1 MEKRFVRRA
10 VVLAGL
16 WVVTLFGVSQALC
29 SGEVSVDSGAT
40 PGSIA
45 ELLDLR
51 SIPRMKSW
59 RTYQA
64 AGYDRGEGFYDSGNF
79 LRIEEENHYVLM
91 ETEGPGCID
100 RMWFT
105 YKSEPGKEPY
115 DLLIFIDGTDKA
127 AINVDLDD
135 LFSGGHR
142 PFVAPLA
149 GLCGNIK
156 YPGRYCYVPIAFE
169 RCCKVVLVPTAPKE
183 QYQYRTNSLGATI
196 PHVYYQV
203 TYRRFES
210 GVRVRPFRWEADG
223 EQDQV
228 LAKVGRLWNNC
239 GTSPW
244 GDVAGVQRR
253 DVDVVLEVGGLA
265 SLFELDGPA
274 VIYAFRLAVENPG
287 GLWLDIRWNGAGQ
300 PQISVPLGPFFG
312 CSDSAKPSAD
322 VKGLWLGYAEGS
334 YYCYLPMPFRRRAE
348 IAVRSGSAGAK
359 QVKAQVEYRQEMV
372 TQADGALLA
381 RRYDYAPPAMGKRYE
396 ALNVKGK
403 GHFVG
408 LVMDRPGHMEGDDFF
423 FVDGGEQPSIHGT
436 GTEDFFNFAW
446 GLSHTGALALHGITI
461 QGGPICYR
469 MLTPAGVPF
478 GESLRIEWEHGH
490 DPERGP
496 NLDTG
501 RYSGVAF
508 YYVADCE

>member
-1 MEKRFVRRA
+1 
-10 VVLAGL
+10 
-16 WVVTLFGVSQALC
+16 
-29 SGEVSVDSGAT
+29 
-40 PGSIA
+40 
-45 ELLDLR
+45 
-51 SIPRMKSW
+51 
-59 RTYQA
+59 
-64 AGYDRGEGFYDSGNF
+64 
-79 LRIEEENHYVLM
+79 
-91 ETEGPGCID
+91 
-100 RMWFT
+100 
-105 YKSEPGKEPY
+105 
-115 DLLIFIDGTDKA
+115 
-127 AINVDLDD
+127 
-135 LFSGGHR
+135 
-142 PFVAPLA
+142 
-149 GLCGNIK
+149 
-156 YPGRYCYVPIAFE
+156 
-169 RCCKVVLVPTAPKE
+169 
-183 QYQYRTNSLGATI
+183 
-196 PHVYYQV
+196 
-203 TYRRFES
+203 
-210 GVRVRPFRWEADG
+210 
-223 EQDQV
+223 
-228 LAKVGRLWNNC
+228 
-239 GTSPW
+239 
-244 GDVAGVQRR
+244 
-253 DVDVVLEVGGLA
+253 VLEVGGRV

-300 PQISVPLGPFFG
+300 LQISAPLGPFFG

-348 IAVRSGSAGAK
+348 IAIRSGSAGAK
-359 QVKAQVEYRQEMV
+359 QVKAQVEYRQETV

-396 ALNVKGK
+396 VLNVKGK

-461 QGGPICYR
+461 QGRPICYR
-469 MLTPAGVPF
+469 MHTPAGVSF

-496 NLDTG
+496 NLDAG

-508 YYVADCE
+508 YYLAEFD